1 MNAPALRQSF
11 CGYKI
16 WSLAAALAVLL
27 HLGAAAALLSFSP
40 DAENDEMG
48 APAIEIALASAAPRI
63 LDTPSLPPGPL
74 ADEAAAS
81 AQSAA
86 SAAEKE
92 ANHKDAASAE
102 ARDAEFTHSEKT
114 VQPVEETPLTQ
125 QAKAIDSLE
134 SSASEAA
141 APPVSEVPQEA
152 PKPAAPAPGTD
163 KAALAAKVTWQK
175 ALMAHLNRHKRYHT
189 ALQHRSAE
197 VSVSFTLDRRG
208 HVVDFHVKRSSG
220 HPAIDEAALS
230 MMRRANPVPPPPPA
244 VADEGLT
251 FEVPVLFRAS
261 RR

>member
-1 MNAPALRQSF
+1 MSAPALRQSL

-27 HLGAAAALLSFSP
+27 HLGAAAALFSFSP

-48 APAIEIALASAAPRI
+48 APAIEIALAPAAPRMF
-63 LDTPSLPPGPL
+63 DAPELPPGPL

-81 AQSAA
+81 APSAA

-92 ANHKDAASAE
+92 VNHNDIANAE
-102 ARDAEFTHSEKT
+102 AEDAEFAHSEKT
-114 VQPVEETPLTQ
+114 VQPVEETLLTQ

-141 APPVSEVPQEA
+141 APPISEVPRESQ
-152 PKPAAPAPGTD
+152 KPAAPAPGTD
-163 KAALAAKVTWQK
+163 KAAQAAKMTWQK

-197 VSVSFTLDRRG
+197 VSIAFTLDRRG

-230 MMRRANPVPPPPPA
+230 MMKRANPVPAPPPA

-251 FEVPVLFRAS
+251 FEVPVLFRAGK
-261 RR
+261 R